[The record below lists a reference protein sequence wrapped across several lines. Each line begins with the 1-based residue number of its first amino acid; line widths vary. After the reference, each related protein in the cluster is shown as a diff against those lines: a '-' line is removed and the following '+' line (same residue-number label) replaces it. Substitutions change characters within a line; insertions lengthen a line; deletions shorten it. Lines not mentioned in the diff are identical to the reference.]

1 MNALIRAALVGAV
14 VGLAQAVIAFHGPED
29 AAGNLLLMLFAPL
42 PAGMLLAWY
51 AMLRNWWLVALLGH
65 FALVALY
72 VGLTMTA
79 PFPILVG
86 LGFWR
91 VGLITMAAGAC
102 GYAVGAGFALP
113 LATPLRVSAIGV
125 AASMF
130 LAAWSNQDVIALAA
144 QAQAMAARDTTNV
157 VPDLPGFRLE
167 EVAVLRQELLLV
179 YQRSPASGVG
189 VEIRPATMT
198 PEQACDDEADL
209 EDMVCAEA
217 ARDLWVL
224 KDGDTR
230 TVFTVHGDT
239 LVELHSSDVPEK
251 QLLAAARALRPIG
264 LWELAAPAYERQ

>member
-1 MNALIRAALVGAV
+1 M
-14 VGLAQAVIAFHGPED
+14 
-29 AAGNLLLMLFAPL
+29 
-42 PAGMLLAWY
+42 
-51 AMLRNWWLVALLGH
+51 
-65 FALVALY
+65 
-72 VGLTMTA
+72 
-79 PFPILVG
+79 
-86 LGFWR
+86 
-91 VGLITMAAGAC
+91 
-102 GYAVGAGFALP
+102 
-113 LATPLRVSAIGV
+113 
-125 AASMF
+125 
-130 LAAWSNQDVIALAA
+130 
-144 QAQAMAARDTTNV
+144 
-157 VPDLPGFRLE
+157 
-167 EVAVLRQELLLV
+167 